1 MSCSFSSYKN
11 IIYLLGYVFFLGC
24 SSSSSTKV
32 EETSLMSEVF
42 LEDSLLHAPYGLCA
56 TDTYLAI
63 ANPKSD
69 TILDLFDYN
78 GKLVKRMI
86 PRGQGVNEGLFISQ
100 IQYDR
105 QGNRLYLP
113 DLHKKNLL
121 ILHDVT
127 AENPTIREL
136 KLGGVDAEAYKDSV
150 YLNSRWGRLSDGT
163 ILATNGSPAGMF
175 AAFSSEGKFL
185 RFYEPFPDKHLVSD
199 QLNDWANSLMYTPLG
214 SFSPEADKAVFV
226 YAEADIMT
234 IFKVDGKDRL
244 KVKSVRKSYPDHMFV
259 LQHTPTV
266 VQAAITDDTHYYSQ
280 GVAASDKYIYV
291 LWLDTIYKEVSE
303 NHDQTVCIKVF
314 DWDGNLLENITL
326 DTPVK
331 NITVTPDDKVI
342 YALSENGESGYQI
355 LKFKRNR

>member
-175 AAFSSEGKFL
+175 AAFSSEGKF
-185 RFYEPFPDKHLVSD
+185 
-199 QLNDWANSLMYTPLG
+199 
-214 SFSPEADKAVFV
+214 
-226 YAEADIMT
+226 
-234 IFKVDGKDRL
+234 
-244 KVKSVRKSYPDHMFV
+244 
-259 LQHTPTV
+259 
-266 VQAAITDDTHYYSQ
+266 
-280 GVAASDKYIYV
+280 
-291 LWLDTIYKEVSE
+291 
-303 NHDQTVCIKVF
+303 
-314 DWDGNLLENITL
+314 
-326 DTPVK
+326 
-331 NITVTPDDKVI
+331 
-342 YALSENGESGYQI
+342 
-355 LKFKRNR
+355 